1 MNEDF
6 TCESDQVN
14 NQSGRSGFFVGG
26 PFVFLQKFFC
36 IYTEC
41 HSETSS
47 LQREANNCKP
57 LCHLSSD
64 SCLTNSSSFVY
75 TGSGL
80 ESFPNIL
87 LPLYKPF
94 PLDMVFLINFRDPCS
109 VFFSVTRMPECI
121 GFRWRGTENMSIL
134 QKVKVY
140 HIE

>member
-1 MNEDF
+1 MKISRVSQIKLIISRVGQAF
-6 TCESDQVN
+6 LLVGLLYFC
-14 NQSGRSGFFVGG
+14 RS
-26 PFVFLQKFFC
+26 FFC

-41 HSETSS
+41 HSETYS

-109 VFFSVTRMPECI
+109 VFFSVTRMPECVA
-121 GFRWRGTENMSIL
+121 FRWRGIEQLSIL
-134 QKVKVY
+134 QKVKFY
-140 HIE
+140 HNE